1 MQDLALGVWYA
12 FTDGI
17 AICSML
23 YGDFIKIPEWIAQR
37 NTENRAKKEG
47 VLDRLQ
53 ELFPT
58 HSSDR

>member
-23 YGDFIKIPEWIAQR
+23 YGDFIKIPESIAQR
-37 NTENRAKKEG
+37 KTEKNIKKD
-47 VLDRLQ
+47 LDG
-53 ELFPT
+53 F
-58 HSSDR
+58 